1 MKTEIVVSL
10 FGAIKR
16 SSNREP
22 DECAYFTEVFGF
34 PRNALP
40 VPAGWQ
46 QDGGFQGDAPHN
58 KRVTISLPDFISE
71 DDVWKWELHSAYRTG
86 DGFGD
91 RVIIT
96 CDAIR
101 VCGNVEAAID
111 VVIKTIV
118 VSAPTKS
125 GKRENIPF
133 TIEAVSP
140 IW

>member
-1 MKTEIVVSL
+1 MTAEIVVSL

-34 PRNALP
+34 PRNTLP
-40 VPAGWQ
+40 IPEGWQ

-58 KRVTISLPDFISE
+58 KRVTIAMPDFIFK
-71 DDVWKWELHSAYRTG
+71 DDVWTLHSAYRTDDGLG
-86 DGFGD
+86 DL
-91 RVIIT
+91 VVIT
-96 CDAIR
+96 CDPVR

-111 VVIKTIV
+111 AAIKTIV

>member
-10 FGAIKR
+10 FGAVKR
-16 SSNREP
+16 SPNCEP
-22 DECAYFTEVFGF
+22 DEYAYFAQVRGF
-34 PRNALP
+34 SFTALP
-40 VPAGWQ
+40 VPDGWQ
-46 QDGGFQGDAPHN
+46 WIIGFQGDAPHR
-58 KRVTISLPDFISE
+58 KRVTISLPDFIFK
-71 DDVWKWELHSAYRTG
+71 DKVWELHSEYRTDDGLG
-86 DGFGD
+86 DL
-91 RVIIT
+91 VVIT
-96 CDAIR
+96 CDPIR

-111 VVIKTIV
+111 AAIKTIV

>member
-1 MKTEIVVSL
+1 MTAEIVVSL

-34 PRNALP
+34 PRNTLP
-40 VPAGWQ
+40 IPEGWQ

-58 KRVTISLPDFISE
+58 KRVTIAMPDFIFKA
-71 DDVWKWELHSAYRTG
+71 DVWTLHSAYRTSDGLG
-86 DGFGD
+86 DL
-91 RVIIT
+91 VVIT
-96 CDAIR
+96 CDPIR
-101 VCGNVEAAID
+101 VTGSVEAAID
-111 VVIKTIV
+111 AAIKTIV

>member
-22 DECAYFTEVFGF
+22 DEYAYFTQVRGF
-34 PRNALP
+34 SFTALP
-40 VPAGWQ
+40 VPDGWQ
-46 QDGGFQGDAPHN
+46 WIIGFQGDAPHR
-58 KRVTISLPDFISE
+58 KRVTISLPDFILK
-71 DDVWKWELHSAYRTG
+71 DKVWELHSEYRTDDGLG
-86 DGFGD
+86 DL
-91 RVIIT
+91 VVIT
-96 CDAIR
+96 CDPVR

-111 VVIKTIV
+111 AAIKTIV

-133 TIEAVSP
+133 TIESVSP

>member
-1 MKTEIVVSL
+1 MTAEIVVSL

-34 PRNALP
+34 PRNTLP
-40 VPAGWQ
+40 IPEGWQ

-58 KRVTISLPDFISE
+58 KRVTIAMPDFIFK
-71 DDVWKWELHSAYRTG
+71 DDVWTLHSAYRTSDGLG
-86 DGFGD
+86 DL
-91 RVIIT
+91 VVIT
-96 CDAIR
+96 CDPIR
-101 VCGNVEAAID
+101 VTGSVEAAID
-111 VVIKTIV
+111 AAIKTIV

>member
-1 MKTEIVVSL
+1 MTAEIVVSL

-34 PRNALP
+34 PRNTLP
-40 VPAGWQ
+40 IPEGWQ

-58 KRVTISLPDFISE
+58 KRVTIAMPDFIFK
-71 DDVWKWELHSAYRTG
+71 DDVWTLHSAYRTSDGLG
-86 DGFGD
+86 DL
-91 RVIIT
+91 VVIT
-96 CDAIR
+96 CDPIR
-101 VCGNVEAAID
+101 VTGSVEAAID
-111 VVIKTIV
+111 AAIKTIV

-133 TIEAVSP
+133 TIESVSP